1 MVFKNHFIFIVAG
14 EIYCKTCYG
23 KEFGPKG
30 YGYGAGAGT
39 LSMDAGSRGYAKNTA
54 PLDETVTKTKYIG
67 GNECGRCGGS
77 VFEAEQRMGAGLVS

>member
-1 MVFKNHFIFIVAG
+1 MFFLSFHHLHLAG
-14 EIYCKTCYG
+14 EIYCQTCYG

-77 VFEAEQRMGAGLVS
+77 VFDAEQRIGAGLVS